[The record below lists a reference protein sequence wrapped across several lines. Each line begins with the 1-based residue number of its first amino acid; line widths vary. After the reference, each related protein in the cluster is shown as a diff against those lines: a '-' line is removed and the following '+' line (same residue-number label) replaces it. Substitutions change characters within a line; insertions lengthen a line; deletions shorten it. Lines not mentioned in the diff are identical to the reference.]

1 MSGQSAAL
9 RLNTQV
15 ARQVHGNV
23 AFAVDL
29 YRQLCRQKGNLF
41 FSPYSISSALAMTYA
56 GAQGET
62 AAQMA
67 RVLRFG
73 LEADALHAVF
83 AALTNLL
90 HELNA
95 QGGVDVQVANAL
107 WPCTGYAFLPAFLD
121 LLRTHYGVAITP
133 LDFRADPEGARQEI
147 NAWAEE
153 HTHGKIKDLIPAGVL
168 TPLTRLVLTN
178 AIYFK
183 GRWERPFDPALTQ
196 PAPFT
201 VRPGQEV
208 TVPTMAQTLRC
219 GYGEEDELEVLEL
232 SYVGRGLSMIVLLP
246 REVDGL
252 GRLEEQLTVEV
263 LDHWVAQLW
272 HTEVQVFLP
281 RFTVESGFR
290 LDAALQALGAV
301 DPFDGGRANFAGM
314 TSQRD
319 LYLDAVLHKAFVEV
333 NEEGTEAAAAT
344 AAAMAMRAATSRPVV
359 FRADHPFL
367 FLIRENSVGSILFM
381 GRVENPAA

>member
-29 YRQLCRQKGNLF
+29 YRELCRQEGNLF
-41 FSPYSISSALAMTYA
+41 FSPYSISSALAMAYA
-56 GAQGET
+56 GAQGAT

-67 RVLRFG
+67 HALHFG
-73 LEADALHAVF
+73 QEGDALHAVF
-83 AALTNLL
+83 GALNGLL
-90 HELNA
+90 HDLNA
-95 QGGVDVQVANAL
+95 RGDVDIQVANAL
-107 WPCTGYAFLPAFLD
+107 WPCVGYALLPAFLD
-121 LLRTHYGVAITP
+121 LLRVHYGVAITP
-133 LDFRADPEGARQEI
+133 LDFRTDPEGARQRI

-183 GRWERPFDPALTQ
+183 GRWERPFNPALTQ

-208 TVPTMAQTLRC
+208 MVPTMAQTLRC
-219 GYGEEDELEVLEL
+219 GYGEEDELQILEL
-232 SYVGRGLSMIVLLP
+232 SYLGRGLSMVVLLP
-246 REVDGL
+246 READGL
-252 GRLEEQLTVEV
+252 GRLEEQLTVQL

-272 HTEVQVFLP
+272 HTEVQVLLP

-290 LDAALQALGAV
+290 LDTALQALGAV
-301 DPFDGGRANFAGM
+301 DPFDEGRANFASM
-314 TSQRD
+314 TGRRD
-319 LYLDAVLHKAFVEV
+319 LYLSAVLHKAFVEV

-344 AAAMAMRAATSRPVV
+344 AAVVAMRAAISRPVV